1 MFRFNGFTQKANNAI
16 NLAISAASQLG
27 HTYIGSEHLLYG
39 LQKEGSGVAYHLLF
53 SLGVQGED
61 ILSLL
66 IKTIGSGMKTD
77 LSPGDLTPRCKRI
90 LEMSIL
96 EARVL
101 GHSYVGTEH
110 ILMAILKENDSYAVR
125 FLKEIGVDP
134 DRLYKNLI
142 EAMGAEAMEIYG
154 TDRSKKAPTSTPT
167 VCIKI

>member
-1 MFRFNGFTQKANNAI
+1 
-16 NLAISAASQLG
+16 
-27 HTYIGSEHLLYG
+27 
-39 LQKEGSGVAYHLLF
+39 
-53 SLGVQGED
+53 
-61 ILSLL
+61 
-66 IKTIGSGMKTD
+66 
-77 LSPGDLTPRCKRI
+77 
-90 LEMSIL
+90 MSIL

-154 TDRSKKAPTSTPT
+154 TDRSKKAPTKTAKPQNTKTPNLDKYSKDLT
-167 VCIKI
+167 DQAQANQLDPVIGRQEEISRVVQILSPPHKKQPLFNR